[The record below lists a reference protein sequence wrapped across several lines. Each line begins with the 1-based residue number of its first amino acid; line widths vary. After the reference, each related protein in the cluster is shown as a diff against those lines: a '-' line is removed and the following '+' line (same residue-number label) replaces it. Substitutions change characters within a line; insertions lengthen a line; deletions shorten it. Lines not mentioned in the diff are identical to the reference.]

1 MRVEDP
7 GELRAALAALLLA
20 HRSLGRIAPLLRRT
34 AGRLTL
40 RVRVVAARLLPELL
54 LGVLRAGAERRLR
67 PLPALVRAGLLAV
80 LRRLLTVRLRLL
92 AVLRLRSVLG
102 RGIAVLRDLPLLRIP
117 LLLVLRSPLLRLVP
131 RLRLRAL
138 RLGALR

>member
-1 MRVEDP
+1 M
-7 GELRAALAALLLA
+7 
-20 HRSLGRIAPLLRRT
+20 
-34 AGRLTL
+34 
-40 RVRVVAARLLPELL
+40 AARLLPELL

-117 LLLVLRSPLLRLVP
+117 LLRLVP